1 MSDPRCSTWWRL
13 SAGSCFL
20 HITTQWLGR
29 GRRPKKPKT
38 EALLRLR
45 APKLQGL
52 LDSARGMG
60 RSLPSRGT
68 VLPAFHTP
76 WLVYRVHRLPVARF
90 CCFRFLLSA
99 STSLYPFVVPRHRE
113 VMDTL
118 QQKLEKLKAG
128 FIRTWAFEDLMVRR
142 EPKAG
147 SVCVY
152 IYIVN
157 VYIYIHT
164 HTYMYILF
172 MYYILMHT
180 CMHTYIIYVCT
191 MWSQCKAA

>member
-1 MSDPRCSTWWRL
+1 MAPMSDPRCSTWWRL

-142 EPKAG
+142 EPKQV
-147 SVCVY
+147 VCVYIY

-164 HTYMYILF
+164 HV
-172 MYYILMHT
+172 HV
-180 CMHTYIIYVCT
+180 HPIYVLYIDAY
-191 MWSQCKAA
+191 MHAYVHYIRMYHVESM

>member
-45 APKLQGL
+45 APKLHGL

-142 EPKAG
+142 EPKQV
-147 SVCVY
+147 VCVY
-152 IYIVN
+152 IYIYSKCI
-157 VYIYIHT
+157 YIYIHT
-164 HTYMYILF
+164 HVHVHPVYVLYIDAYMHAYVHYIR
-172 MYYILMHT
+172 MYHVESM
-180 CMHTYIIYVCT
+180 
-191 MWSQCKAA
+191 